1 MVRLFSFGL
10 AINNQGGEVPEFS
23 PQRGSTSVEIPTL
36 ELLDGVPDGQRSWYC
51 LMVPAVISAT
61 HRMVFRDKSEDQWK
75 VQPLNLSLYV
85 TTLSLK

>member
-10 AINNQGGEVPEFS
+10 AINNPGCVVTEFS
-23 PQRGSTSVEIPTL
+23 PQRGRTSVEIPIL
-36 ELLDGVPDGQRSWYC
+36 EWLGGVPDGQRSWYC
-51 LMVPAVISAT
+51 LMVPAAMSAT

-85 TTLSLK
+85 TTLSPK